1 MEKSAIE
8 KLREAKKEHEVALVS
23 FFNNG
28 EIRKDENYM
37 VKHMKNIDDKHEFDG
52 IMQVFCNITD
62 SYARH
67 YDFDDVKMDL
77 ELGLIFKAEDLEN
90 DKLKANAQPIKD
102 IVRIYTGSINTFKDG
117 KQANDRDFSKVL
129 MGRQS
134 FASFRGLINQIRK
147 SGLEYTGPDTFDEFE
162 EQILV
167 GEPFE
172 ISLSANLNQNR
183 TKITTKNKIIVY
195 YIEI

>member
-8 KLREAKKEHEVALVS
+8 KLRDAKKEHEVALVS

-28 EIRKDENYM
+28 KVRKDENYM
-37 VKHMKNIDDKHEFDG
+37 VKHMNKPDSKHEFDG
-52 IMQVFCNITD
+52 IMNVFCNITD

-67 YDFDDVKMDL
+67 YDFDDVKMGL
-77 ELGLIFKAEDLEN
+77 EIGLIFRAEDVQGESIKE
-90 DKLKANAQPIKD
+90 DAQPVKGV
-102 IVRIYTGSINTFKDG
+102 VRYYTGKIDTFKDG
-117 KQANDRDFSKVL
+117 KQANDIDYSEIL

-134 FASFRGLINQIRK
+134 FVDFNGLVAQIKK
-147 SGLEYTGPDTFDEFE
+147 SGLQYTGPETFEEFE

-172 ISLSANLNQNR
+172 ISLSANLNEKQDQSSTQQTR
-183 TKITTKNKIIVY
+183 QFRK
-195 YIEI
+195 